1 MSANNRKIKNIQES
15 NLKLEK
21 RYLFEQAPPA
31 PPAPSTSSGSTR
43 TPSSYSGSTR
53 TPIIPMIPNL
63 TAKSIKL
70 KDGTIK
76 TWKEQTDAE
85 KLSVAKKCGW
95 KTKEDYEKNKWS
107 CAKEI

>member
-1 MSANNRKIKNIQES
+1 
-15 NLKLEK
+15 
-21 RYLFEQAPPA
+21 
-31 PPAPSTSSGSTR
+31 
-43 TPSSYSGSTR
+43 
-53 TPIIPMIPNL
+53 MIPNL

-95 KTKEDYEKNKWS
+95 ETKEDYEKNKWS

>member
-31 PPAPSTSSGSTR
+31 PPSPPTS
-43 TPSSYSGSTR
+43 SGSTR
-53 TPIIPMIPNL
+53 TPIIPMIPNS

-76 TWKEQTDAE
+76 MWKDQTDAE

-95 KTKEDYEKNKWS
+95 ETKEDYEKNKWS

>member
-21 RYLFEQAPPA
+21 RYLFEQAPPT
-31 PPAPSTSSGSTR
+31 PSTPSTS
-43 TPSSYSGSTR
+43 SGSTR

>member
-21 RYLFEQAPPA
+21 RYLFEQAPPT

-43 TPSSYSGSTR
+43 TP
-53 TPIIPMIPNL
+53 IIPMIPNS

-95 KTKEDYEKNKWS
+95 ETKEDYEKNKWS

>member
-31 PPAPSTSSGSTR
+31 PPVPPAPPAS
-43 TPSSYSGSTR
+43 SGSTR
-53 TPIIPMIPNL
+53 TPIIPMIPNS

-95 KTKEDYEKNKWS
+95 ETKEDYEKNKWS

>member
-31 PPAPSTSSGSTR
+31 PPAPPTS
-43 TPSSYSGSTR
+43 SGSTR

-76 TWKEQTDAE
+76 MWKDQTDAE

-95 KTKEDYEKNKWS
+95 ETKEDYEKNKWS